1 MKIENFFLGLIFTT
15 AHIVF
20 ITAKIAFIFTSL
32 SALYTYDFHIFTVI
46 YSSLHGFIW
55 NQHIEQLLI
64 GLLAQTVEHGTDIAE
79 VVGSNPPRGLNFSS
93 GLMFTAAYVAF
104 ITAMVAFSFTSLSAV
119 HIYDF
124 HAFTA
129 I

>member
-1 MKIENFFLGLIFTT
+1 MRVQRIKIGKLSDFSSQSLLGLHLIGRDGG
-15 AHIVF
+15 
-20 ITAKIAFIFTSL
+20 TSL
-32 SALYTYDFHIFTVI
+32 T
-46 YSSLHGFIW
+46 
-55 NQHIEQLLI
+55 
-64 GLLAQTVEHGTDIAE
+64 GLNLT
-79 VVGSNPPRGLNFSS
+79 RGLNFSL

-124 HAFTA
+124 HIFTA